1 MSDCTRKLVLLFIKT
16 CTKITFWKDSI
27 SQTKLNYYSGII
39 CSNDGNSKLLFSL
52 LNNILRPPASLPPHL
67 YSTAFCNSMMSFFNQ
82 KIHQIHL
89 YLGPSSSPE
98 PCLTSQSFSF
108 FQLEV
113 QALHQSVRSPPHS
126 SGESLPPLSAPPHLC
141 HHPFLTLHWNC
152 SYTLQNWYHHSNI
165 EKTCC

>member
-39 CSNDGNSKLLFSL
+39 CSNEGNSKLLFSL

-89 YLGPSSSPE
+89 YLGPSSSVSTSPE
-98 PCLTSQSFSF
+98 PCLTSHSFSF
-108 FQLEV
+108 LQLPSDSDISDLILKSKPSTCQLDPLPTV
-113 QALHQSVRSPPHS
+113 LVKAFLPSLLPLISAIIHS
-126 SGESLPPLSAPPHLC
+126 S
-141 HHPFLTLHWNC
+141 
-152 SYTLQNWYHHSNI
+152 LQY
-165 EKTCC
+165 